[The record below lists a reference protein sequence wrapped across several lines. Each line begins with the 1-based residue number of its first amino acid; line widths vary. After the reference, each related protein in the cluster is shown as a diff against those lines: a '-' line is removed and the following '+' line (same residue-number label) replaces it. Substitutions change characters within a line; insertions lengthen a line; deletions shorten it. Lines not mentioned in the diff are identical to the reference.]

1 LIDALEKQRAEVKKN
16 ENSYK
21 PRVVETY
28 AREAVD
34 TRHARVFFSLILF
47 LAKMRHDS
55 QCLTVLERGE
65 ALGKQTERY
74 MDMSTISWT
83 LRARGQ
89 SFLTTKKT

>member
-1 LIDALEKQRAEVKKN
+1 M
-16 ENSYK
+16 
-21 PRVVETY
+21 
-28 AREAVD
+28 
-34 TRHARVFFSLILF
+34 TRDMHVYFAHSFLF

-74 MDMSTISWT
+74 MGMSTISWA

-89 SFLTTKKT
+89 SFLTTKKI